1 MRKILLDNHQLDPT
15 KCSYGLP
22 WKHDAICFNFRG
34 PEELI
39 LADNLDDL
47 GDLSEIETL
56 VIGCE
61 LDDYSFI
68 AGMTNLQQLYIYTA
82 ANMSSLDF
90 VESLIK
96 LRQMYVANS
105 HVASLESLVKLLS
118 EKKRLLDEQND
129 IHNRIAYIIEGIC
142 IESDVDLDGKELLTS
157 GVYMSELIINKRHFK

>member
-1 MRKILLDNHQLDPT
+1 MRKILIDNHQLDPT

-39 LADNLDDL
+39 LADHLDDL
-47 GDLSEIETL
+47 GAPSEIETL

-82 ANMSSLDF
+82 THMSSLDF
-90 VESLIK
+90 VENLLK

-105 HVASLESLVKLLS
+105 HINSLDSLGKLLI
-118 EKKRLLDEQND
+118 EKKRLLDNENTLGNQLM
-129 IHNRIAYIIEGIC
+129 YGVEGIC
-142 IESDVDLDGKELLTS
+142 IESDVDLDGKELLTPKL
-157 GVYMSELIINKRHFK
+157 YMSELIINKKHFR

>member
-1 MRKILLDNHQLDPT
+1 MRHLLIDNHQLDPT
-15 KCSYGLP
+15 KCSFGLP
-22 WKHDAICFNFRG
+22 WKNDAICFNFRG
-34 PEELI
+34 PEEMI
-39 LADNLDDL
+39 LADRLDSL

-61 LDDYSFI
+61 LDDYAFI

-90 VESLIK
+90 VENLIR
-96 LRQMYVANS
+96 LRQMYIANS
-105 HVASLESLVKLLS
+105 HVARLDSLFKLLA

-142 IESDVDLDGKELLTS
+142 IESDADLDGKELLTPRL
-157 GVYMSELIINKRHFK
+157 YMSELIINKRHIR

>member
-1 MRKILLDNHQLDPT
+1 MRKILIDNHQLDPT

-22 WKHDAICFNFRG
+22 WKNDAICFNFRG
-34 PEELI
+34 PEEMI
-39 LADNLDDL
+39 LADHLDDL

-90 VESLIK
+90 VENLIR

-105 HVASLESLVKLLS
+105 HVVSLNPLVKLLA
-118 EKKRLLDEQND
+118 EKKRLLDDENTLGNQLM
-129 IHNRIAYIIEGIC
+129 YGVEGIC
-142 IESDVDLDGKELLTS
+142 MESDVNLDGKELLTS
-157 GVYMSELIINKRHFK
+157 GVYMSELIINKRHIR